1 MISQMKN
8 ILCGRARHVSCPCIS
23 NGFLFIMATLEKFNK
38 DICIILEDILVC
50 GGFPGCERREL
61 NVEENRIIVVKI
73 IAMRQIGEA
82 DI

>member
-1 MISQMKN
+1 
-8 ILCGRARHVSCPCIS
+8 
-23 NGFLFIMATLEKFNK
+23 MATLEKFNK